1 MLSINLCT
9 KVHPLQGRHLRR
21 RDSYTIK
28 IAKEQKLC
36 FLVVFHVKY
45 CYVLEACGT
54 FVGKCAGWGNS
65 SVIANL
71 KRRIYQTAD
80 KNRSDLIMPMNEQ
93 ETRYH
98 LIDPILRAKGYDDI
112 TKLKCETPAP
122 VEPTGPKGRRKKG
135 VGRTDYLLC
144 VKVGNMP
151 KPLPVAVLEAKK
163 EDEDPL
169 KGMQQAK
176 KYSECERF
184 EVKYVFASNG
194 HLYGEYD
201 HFTNIQS
208 GTFPLKD
215 FITHDD
221 LTARYAK
228 DTGIDLHTPEAQI
241 LFMPDSP
248 PWNRYRYYQDA
259 AIRAAF
265 EKIILQLQKG
275 EDPRVLLSLA
285 TGAGKTIIATNLLWR
300 LNEAGQLPKPA
311 LFICDRDELRTQAY
325 EKLSAAFGDNVRIV
339 KTEKGENA
347 AKNARIHIATYQ
359 TLGLDDETPEDKI
372 ASFLSEHYPE
382 NTFSIIIIDE
392 CHRSAWGKWSA
403 VLKRNP
409 KAIHLGLTAT
419 PRKLVTRKELLPE
432 EAEISANN
440 FNYFGEPVYE
450 YTLAQAQEDGYLA
463 ACEIVKRKA
472 DIDNR
477 VFTKQEILDAKVTD
491 IKTGRPL
498 IESDLTKDSYTGT
511 DFDDE
516 VFIEM
521 RTPVMCA
528 DLFQQLIENG
538 GPEQKVIIF
547 CNREIHADR
556 VVANMNNLYARWCKE
571 NNRTIKDDYAF
582 KCMGGANNG
591 ADKIE
596 PMRGSGE
603 RAFVA
608 CTVDLLEA
616 GVDIERL
623 NAVVFFRYIKSAIK
637 FYQMVGRGTRIH
649 EETGKYK
656 FWLYD
661 YTGVTDLFGTEFIS
675 RPKAQKKAG
684 DGGNHGYSNSMDD
697 EDEPPPY
704 VGVVK
709 DYDVKITAQGR
720 FILSSMGGKEVA
732 IPVDEYRKEIIKRV
746 LSEAHTLDEFRQLW
760 IETQKRKSLINHI
773 LEANFSPEVIREID
787 NMNEYD
793 MFDFFGHLGY
803 KTRALKRTERG
814 AHYIAENRTWFD
826 GMDKNAAAVLKAFGY
841 QFSLTG
847 TEALE
852 TPALW
857 QVPEIKTAGG
867 IQALKVL
874 GTPNDVIKHAKG
886 RLFGV

>member
-1 MLSINLCT
+1 M
-9 KVHPLQGRHLRR
+9 
-21 RDSYTIK
+21 
-28 IAKEQKLC
+28 A
-36 FLVVFHVKY
+36 
-45 CYVLEACGT
+45 
-54 FVGKCAGWGNS
+54 
-65 SVIANL
+65 
-71 KRRIYQTAD
+71 
-80 KNRSDLIMPMNEQ
+80 MNEQ

-98 LIDPILRAKGYDDI
+98 LIDPVLRTKGYDDI

-135 VGRTDYLLC
+135 SGRTDYLLC
-144 VKVGNMP
+144 VKAGTMP

-201 HFTNIQS
+201 HFTKMQA
-208 GTFPLKD
+208 GTFPLTD

-228 DTGIDLHTPEAQI
+228 DAGIDLNTPEAQI

-248 PWNRYRYYQDA
+248 PWNKYRYYQDA

-265 EKIILQLQKG
+265 EKIILQIQKG

-347 AKNARIHIATYQ
+347 ARNARVHIATYQ
-359 TLGLDDETPEDKI
+359 TLGLDDETPDDKV
-372 ASFLSEHYPE
+372 ASFLTEHYPE
-382 NTFSIIIIDE
+382 NAFSIIIIDE
-392 CHRSAWGKWSA
+392 CHRSAWGKWSE
-403 VLKRNP
+403 VLKRNS

-419 PRKLVTRKELLPE
+419 PRKLITRKELPADE
-432 EAEISANN
+432 VAISANN

-450 YTLAQAQEDGYLA
+450 YTLAQAQDDGYLA

-472 DIDNR
+472 DIDKR
-477 VFTKQEILDAKVTD
+477 VFTKQEILDAKVTN
-491 IKTGRPL
+491 IKTGQPL
-498 IESDLTKDSYTGT
+498 KEEDLTKNEYTGK

-521 RTPVMCA
+521 RTPAMCA

-556 VVANMNNLYARWCKE
+556 VVMYMNNLYSKWCKA
-571 NNRTIKDDYAF
+571 NNQPIKDDYAF
-582 KCMGGANNG
+582 KCMGGANGG

-603 RAFVA
+603 RAFIA

-623 NAVVFFRYIKSAIK
+623 NAVVFFRYLKSAIK

-649 EETGKYK
+649 EETEKYK

-675 RPKAQKKAG
+675 KPRKPREG
-684 DGGNHGYSNSMDD
+684 GTGGNGGDDGGDTGGGGG
-697 EDEPPPY
+697 EAPAIGE
-704 VGVVK
+704 VK
-709 DYDVKITAQGR
+709 GHAVKVTPEGR
-720 FILSSMGGKEVA
+720 YILGSRDGKEVA
-732 IPVDEYRKEIIKRV
+732 IPVDVYRSEIIQRV
-746 LSEAHTLDEFRQLW
+746 LSEAHNLADFRQLW
-760 IETQKRKSLINHI
+760 IETQKRRSLINHI
-773 LEANFSPEVIREID
+773 LEANFSPEVIQEID
-787 NMNEYD
+787 KMNDYD
-793 MFDFFGHLGY
+793 LFDFFGHLGY
-803 KTRALKRTERG
+803 KARALKRTERG
-814 AHYIAENRTWFD
+814 LLYIAENKTWFD
-826 GMDKNAAAVLKAFGY
+826 GIDQNAATVLKAMGH
-841 QFSLTG
+841 QFSLGG
-847 TEALE
+847 TDALE
-852 TPALW
+852 TQSFW
-857 QVPEIKTAGG
+857 DVPEIR
-867 IQALKVL
+867 QANGLAALRKL
-874 GTPNDVIKHAKG
+874 GNPIDVMKDAKG
-886 RLFGV
+886 RLFSV

>member
-1 MLSINLCT
+1 M
-9 KVHPLQGRHLRR
+9 
-21 RDSYTIK
+21 
-28 IAKEQKLC
+28 A
-36 FLVVFHVKY
+36 
-45 CYVLEACGT
+45 
-54 FVGKCAGWGNS
+54 
-65 SVIANL
+65 
-71 KRRIYQTAD
+71 
-80 KNRSDLIMPMNEQ
+80 MNEQ

-98 LIDPILRAKGYDDI
+98 LIDPILRVKGYDDI

-135 VGRTDYLLC
+135 SGRTDYLLC
-144 VKVGNMP
+144 VKAGTIP

-163 EDEDPL
+163 ENEDPL

-201 HFTNIQS
+201 HFTKMQA

-215 FITHDD
+215 FITHED
-221 LTARYAK
+221 LTTRYAK
-228 DTGIDLHTPEAQI
+228 DTGIDLGTPEAQI

-248 PWNRYRYYQDA
+248 PWNKYRYYQDA

-265 EKIILQLQKG
+265 EKILLKIQNG

-300 LNEAGQLPKPA
+300 LNEARQLPKPA

-339 KTEKGENA
+339 KTDKGENT
-347 AKNARIHIATYQ
+347 AKNARVHIATYQ
-359 TLGLDDETPEDKI
+359 TLGLDDETPDDKV
-372 ASFLSEHYPE
+372 ASFLTEHYPE
-382 NTFSIIIIDE
+382 NSFSIIIIDE
-392 CHRSAWGKWSA
+392 CHRSAWGKWSE

-409 KAIHLGLTAT
+409 KAIHIGLTAT
-419 PRKLVTRKELLPE
+419 PRKLVTRKELPVE
-432 EAEISANN
+432 ELEISANN

-463 ACEIVKRKA
+463 ACEIVKRKP

-477 VFTKQEILDAKVTD
+477 VFTKQEILDAKATN
-491 IKTGRPL
+491 IKTGKPL
-498 IESDLTKDSYTGT
+498 TEADLTKEIYTGK

-516 VFIEM
+516 IFIDM
-521 RTPVMCA
+521 RTPAMC
-528 DLFQQLIENG
+528 DNLFQNLVENG

-556 VVANMNNLYARWCKE
+556 VVMYMNNLYVKWCKE
-571 NNRTIKDDYAF
+571 NNQVRKDDYVF
-582 KCMGGANNG
+582 KCMGGTNNG

-596 PMRGSGE
+596 QMRGSGQ
-603 RAFVA
+603 RAFIA

-623 NAVVFFRYIKSAIK
+623 NAVVFFRYLKSAIK

-649 EETGKYK
+649 EETEKYK

-675 RPKAQKKAG
+675 KPPRPGGGGNGG
-684 DGGNHGYSNSMDD
+684 DGDD
-697 EDEPPPY
+697 GSDTGGGGGEAPTIGE
-704 VGVVK
+704 VRGHA
-709 DYDVKITAQGR
+709 VKITPQGR
-720 FILSSMGGKEVA
+720 FILGSRDGKEIA
-732 IPVDEYRKEIIKRV
+732 IPIDEYRKEIIQRV
-746 LSEAHTLDEFRQLW
+746 IREAHNLDEFRQLW
-760 IETQKRKSLINHI
+760 IETQKRKALINHI
-773 LEANFSPEVIREID
+773 LEANFSPEVIKEID
-787 NMNEYD
+787 KMNDYD

-803 KTRALKRTERG
+803 KAKALKRTERG
-814 AHYIAENRTWFD
+814 SHYIAENKTWFD
-826 GMDKNAAAVLKAFGY
+826 GIDKNAATVLKAFGY
-841 QFSLTG
+841 QFSLDG
-847 TEALE
+847 TDALE

-857 QVPEIKTAGG
+857 QVPEIKAAGG
-867 IQALKVL
+867 INALKIL
-874 GTPNDVIKHAKG
+874 GTPNNVILDAKG
-886 RLFGV
+886 RLFSA

>member
-1 MLSINLCT
+1 M
-9 KVHPLQGRHLRR
+9 
-21 RDSYTIK
+21 
-28 IAKEQKLC
+28 
-36 FLVVFHVKY
+36 
-45 CYVLEACGT
+45 
-54 FVGKCAGWGNS
+54 
-65 SVIANL
+65 
-71 KRRIYQTAD
+71 
-80 KNRSDLIMPMNEQ
+80 
-93 ETRYH
+93 
-98 LIDPILRAKGYDDI
+98 IDPVLRDKGYDDI

-135 VGRTDYLLC
+135 SGRTDYLLC
-144 VKVGNMP
+144 VRVGTMP
-151 KPLPVAVLEAKK
+151 KPLPIAVLEAKK
-163 EDEDPL
+163 ENEDPL

-201 HFTNIQS
+201 HFTKMQA
-208 GTFPLKD
+208 GTFPIKD
-215 FITHDD
+215 FITHED
-221 LTARYAK
+221 LTARYVK
-228 DTGIDLHTPEAQI
+228 DSGIDLSAPEAQI

-248 PWNRYRYYQDA
+248 PWNKYRYYQDA

-265 EKIILQLQKG
+265 EKILIQVQNG

-311 LFICDRDELRTQAY
+311 LFICDRDELRSQAY

-339 KTEKGENA
+339 KTENGENA

-359 TLGLDDETPEDKI
+359 TLGLDDETPDDNI
-372 ASFLSEHYPE
+372 ASFLTEHYPE
-382 NTFSIIIIDE
+382 NAFSVIVIDE
-392 CHRSAWGKWSA
+392 CHRSAWGRWSE

-409 KAIHLGLTAT
+409 SAIHIGLTAT
-419 PRKLVTRKELLPE
+419 PRKLISKKDLPPE
-432 EAEISANN
+432 EIEITANN

-477 VFTKQEILDAKVTD
+477 VFTKQEILDAKVTN
-491 IKTGRPL
+491 IKTGQPL
-498 IESDLTKDSYTGT
+498 TEADLTKDTYTGK

-521 RTPVMCA
+521 RTPAMCE
-528 DLFQQLIENG
+528 DLFKQLIENG

-547 CNREIHADR
+547 CNREMHADR
-556 VVANMNNLYARWCKE
+556 VVMYMNNLYVNWCKE
-571 NNRTIKDDYAF
+571 NNKTIKEDYAF

-596 PMRGSGE
+596 PMRGSGQ
-603 RAFVA
+603 RAFIA

-623 NAVVFFRYIKSAIK
+623 NAVVFFRYLKSAIK

-649 EETGKYK
+649 EETEKYK

-675 RPKAQKKAG
+675 KPRKPRDGGGEGGG
-684 DGGNHGYSNSMDD
+684 DGGDTGGG
-697 EDEPPPY
+697 EGETPA
-704 VGVVK
+704 VGEVRGIA
-709 DYDVKITAQGR
+709 VKITPQGR
-720 FILSSMGGKEVA
+720 FILGSQDGKEVA
-732 IPVDEYRKEIIKRV
+732 IPIDEYRKEIIQRV
-746 LSEAHTLDEFRQLW
+746 LNEAHNLDEFRQLW
-760 IETQKRKSLINHI
+760 IETQKRQSLINHI
-773 LEANFSPEVIREID
+773 LEANFSPEVIKEID
-787 NMNEYD
+787 KMNDYD

-803 KTRALKRTERG
+803 KAKALKRTERG
-814 AHYIAENRTWFD
+814 SHYIAENQTWFD
-826 GMDKNAAAVLKAFGY
+826 AIDKKAAIVLKAFGY
-841 QFSLTG
+841 QFSLDG

-852 TPALW
+852 TQALW
-857 QVPEIKTAGG
+857 QVPEIKSVGG
-867 IQALKVL
+867 LDALKII
-874 GTPNDVIKHAKG
+874 GNPNDVIKDAKA
-886 RLFGV
+886 RLFSI